1 MNLPF
6 DFETL
11 HPAEWLFLALK
22 MCYLHDNLSLKHTI
36 LSPFLD
42 DLIRSLDANLYME
55 EVMKLSIHELQL
67 EIWVYWLKVDFG
79 KSRQLA
85 FVC

>member
-6 DFETL
+6 DFETR

-22 MCYLHDNLSLKHTI
+22 MCYLHDNWTLNHTI

-42 DLIRSLDANLYME
+42 DLSRSLDANPYME

-67 EIWVYWLKVDFG
+67 EIWVYWLKVGFG
-79 KSRQLA
+79 KNRQLD
-85 FVC
+85 FVY